1 MDEFT
6 VDKGL
11 CPRLSWQL
19 SSGCGGRSM
28 NLLITLNL
36 QSAGR
41 GGDQHW
47 YSTLVLFFIQ
57 SRILSY
63 EMMPSQTDL
72 RVV

>member
-1 MDEFT
+1 MEELT
-6 VDKGL
+6 VDQGL
-11 CPRLSWQL
+11 CPCPSWQL

-36 QSAGR
+36 QSASR

-47 YSTLVLFFIQ
+47 YSTLVLFIK

-63 EMMPSQTDL
+63 EMMPSQTGP
-72 RVV
+72 